1 MRGNKC
7 GGPALLLTV
16 NNVQVKTLQAN
27 EQTAPQAL
35 PGSKWLSLLHV
46 RGVLIPALNE
56 LANGRPFPL
65 TRFPHIYTPSSLGL
79 PTRPSEA
86 GGMLGLTFHL
96 SGWP

>member
-1 MRGNKC
+1 MGGKKTCR
-7 GGPALLLTV
+7 GPALPLTV

-35 PGSKWLSLLHV
+35 PGSKWLSSLHV

-65 TRFPHIYTPSSLGL
+65 TRFPHIYTQALLACLLGHQRPGECSGSPS
-79 PTRPSEA
+79 T
-86 GGMLGLTFHL
+86 
-96 SGWP
+96 